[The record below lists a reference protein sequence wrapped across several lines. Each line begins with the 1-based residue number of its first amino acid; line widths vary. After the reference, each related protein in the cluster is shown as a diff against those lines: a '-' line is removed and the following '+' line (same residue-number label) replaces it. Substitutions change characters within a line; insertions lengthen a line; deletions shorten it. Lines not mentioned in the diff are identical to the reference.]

1 MGSYILLRDRE
12 VDFADS
18 TNCIVEQNRFEIE
31 SELAKRLSNSK
42 LDGAGN
48 GAKAADVKQR
58 LKSLDVFRGLTV
70 ALMILVD
77 DAGGVLPTIN
87 HSPWNG
93 VTIADF
99 VMPFFLFIVGV
110 ALALVYK
117 NVSDKVV
124 TTQKAILRTTKIFV
138 LGIILQ
144 GGYFHGLNNLSYG
157 VDLVHIRWFGVL
169 QRIAI
174 GYFLAAMCEI
184 WLTSNSL
191 VDSFPGFA
199 KKYCI
204 QWVVAVLLSTLY
216 VGCLYGLYV
225 PDWQFEVPAI
235 NFHATS
241 LNNGSAVQTV
251 KCGLRGSLGPACN
264 AVRMI
269 DYSVLGV
276 KHLYQHPVYKRTK
289 ECSVNS
295 PDYGPLPSNA
305 PVWCQAPFD
314 PEGLLSSVMASVTCF
329 IGLHFGHILVNFK
342 SSLYQTYTKQK
353 CTDCHIG
360 MKDHRERILNWII
373 SSLVLILFGIFL
385 DVLGMPLNKALYTFS
400 YMCITSGAA
409 GLLFSAIYSFVDM
422 FGYRRPTVLL
432 EWMGLN
438 ALLIYALA
446 ACDLFAAAI
455 QGFYWK
461 SPQNNVVT
469 AVEALFEAIV
479 HSKSWGKLAYVLFEI
494 FFWSLVAGLL
504 HMKRIYMKL

>member
-77 DAGGVLPTIN
+77 DAGGILPTIN

-204 QWVVAVLLSTLY
+204 QWVVAVVLSTLY

-225 PDWQFEVPAI
+225 PDWQFEVPTI
-235 NFHATS
+235 NFHGTS

-329 IGLHFGHILVNFK
+329 IGLHFGHILVNF
-342 SSLYQTYTKQK
+342 
-353 CTDCHIG
+353 
-360 MKDHRERILNWII
+360 KDHRERILNWII

-461 SPQNNVVT
+461 SPQNNVVVT
-469 AVEALFEAIV
+469 FM
-479 HSKSWGKLAYVLFEI
+479 
-494 FFWSLVAGLL
+494 GL
-504 HMKRIYMKL
+504 II

>member
-77 DAGGVLPTIN
+77 DAGGILPTIN

-204 QWVVAVLLSTLY
+204 QWVVAVLLSALY

-225 PDWQFEVPAI
+225 PDWQFEVPTI
-235 NFHATS
+235 NFHGTS

-329 IGLHFGHILVNFK
+329 IGLHFGHILVNF
-342 SSLYQTYTKQK
+342 
-353 CTDCHIG
+353 
-360 MKDHRERILNWII
+360 KDHRERILNWII

>member
-18 TNCIVEQNRFEIE
+18 TNCIVEQNQFEIE

-77 DAGGVLPTIN
+77 DAGGILPTIN

-225 PDWQFEVPAI
+225 PDWQFEVPTI
-235 NFHATS
+235 NFHGTS

-329 IGLHFGHILVNFK
+329 IGLHFGHILVNF
-342 SSLYQTYTKQK
+342 
-353 CTDCHIG
+353 
-360 MKDHRERILNWII
+360 KDHRERILNWII

>member
-1 MGSYILLRDRE
+1 MGSYILLRDPE

-225 PDWQFEVPAI
+225 PDWQFEVPTI
-235 NFHATS
+235 NFHGTS

-329 IGLHFGHILVNFK
+329 IGLHFGHILVNF
-342 SSLYQTYTKQK
+342 
-353 CTDCHIG
+353 
-360 MKDHRERILNWII
+360 KDHRERILNWII

>member
-12 VDFADS
+12 IDSADS
-18 TNCIVEQNRFEIE
+18 TNCVVEETHSEFE
-31 SELAKRLSNSK
+31 SELPKRLSNSRV
-42 LDGAGN
+42 DGAGN

-93 VTIADF
+93 VTLADF

-124 TTQKAILRTTKIFV
+124 TTQKAILRTIKIFI

-157 VDLVHIRWFGVL
+157 VDLVHIRWLGVL

-174 GYFLAAMCEI
+174 GYFMAAMSEI
-184 WLTSNSL
+184 WLTSNGR
-191 VDSFPGFA
+191 VDSFLGFA

-204 QWVVAVLLSTLY
+204 QWVVAVLLSAVY

-225 PDWQFEVPAI
+225 HDWQFEVPTI
-235 NFHATS
+235 NFHGTS
-241 LNNGSAVQTV
+241 LNNGSAVHTV

-276 KHLYQHPVYKRTK
+276 KHLYQNPVYKRIK

-314 PEGLLSSVMASVTCF
+314 PEGLLSSVMSSVTCF

-342 SSLYQTYTKQK
+342 
-353 CTDCHIG
+353 G
-360 MKDHRERILNWII
+360 HRERILNWII

-385 DVLGMPLNKALYTFS
+385 EVLGMPLNKALYTFS

-409 GLLFSAIYSFVDM
+409 GLLFSAIYLFVDM
-422 FGYRRPTVLL
+422 YGYRRPTVLL

-455 QGFYWK
+455 QGFYWR

-469 AVEALFEAIV
+469 AVEVLFETIV

-504 HMKRIYMKL
+504 HMKGIYMKL

>member
-124 TTQKAILRTTKIFV
+124 ATQKAILRTTKIFV

-204 QWVVAVLLSTLY
+204 QWVVAVLLSALY

-225 PDWQFEVPAI
+225 PDWQFEVPTI
-235 NFHATS
+235 NFHGTS

-329 IGLHFGHILVNFK
+329 IGLHFGHILVNF
-342 SSLYQTYTKQK
+342 
-353 CTDCHIG
+353 
-360 MKDHRERILNWII
+360 KDHRERILNWII

>member
-225 PDWQFEVPAI
+225 PDWQFEVPTI
-235 NFHATS
+235 NFHGTS

-329 IGLHFGHILVNFK
+329 IGLHFGHILVNF
-342 SSLYQTYTKQK
+342 
-353 CTDCHIG
+353 
-360 MKDHRERILNWII
+360 KDHRERILNWII

>member
-77 DAGGVLPTIN
+77 DAGGILPTIN

-204 QWVVAVLLSTLY
+204 QWVVAVLLSALY

-225 PDWQFEVPAI
+225 PDWQFEVPTI
-235 NFHATS
+235 NFHGTS

-342 SSLYQTYTKQK
+342 
-353 CTDCHIG
+353 
-360 MKDHRERILNWII
+360 DHRERILNWII

-409 GLLFSAIYSFVDM
+409 GLLFSTIYSFVDM

>member
-1 MGSYILLRDRE
+1 
-12 VDFADS
+12 
-18 TNCIVEQNRFEIE
+18 
-31 SELAKRLSNSK
+31 
-42 LDGAGN
+42 
-48 GAKAADVKQR
+48 
-58 LKSLDVFRGLTV
+58 
-70 ALMILVD
+70 
-77 DAGGVLPTIN
+77 
-87 HSPWNG
+87 
-93 VTIADF
+93 
-99 VMPFFLFIVGV
+99 
-110 ALALVYK
+110 
-117 NVSDKVV
+117 
-124 TTQKAILRTTKIFV
+124 
-138 LGIILQ
+138 
-144 GGYFHGLNNLSYG
+144 LSYG

-204 QWVVAVLLSTLY
+204 QWVVAVLLSALY

-225 PDWQFEVPAI
+225 PDWQFEVPTI
-235 NFHATS
+235 NFHGTS

-342 SSLYQTYTKQK
+342 E
-353 CTDCHIG
+353 
-360 MKDHRERILNWII
+360 HRERILNWII

>member
-225 PDWQFEVPAI
+225 PDWQFEVPTI
-235 NFHATS
+235 NFHGTS

-342 SSLYQTYTKQK
+342 E
-353 CTDCHIG
+353 
-360 MKDHRERILNWII
+360 HRERILNWII

>member
-1 MGSYILLRDRE
+1 MGSYILLRDQ
-12 VDFADS
+12 DINSADS
-18 TNCIVEQNRFEIE
+18 TCCMVEENRSDIE

-48 GAKAADVKQR
+48 GANAADAKQR
-58 LKSLDVFRGLTV
+58 LKSLDIFRGLTV
-70 ALMILVD
+70 ALMILFD
-77 DAGGVLPTIN
+77 DAGGVLPIIN

-99 VMPFFLFIVGV
+99 VMPFFLFIVGL

-117 NVSDKVV
+117 NVSDKVAA
-124 TTQKAILRTTKIFV
+124 TQKAILRTIKIFI

-144 GGYFHGLNNLSYG
+144 GGYFHGLDDLSYG
-157 VDLVHIRWFGVL
+157 VDLVHIRWLGIL

-191 VDSFPGFA
+191 VDSFLGFA

-204 QWVVAVLLSTLY
+204 QWVVAVLLSALY

-235 NFHATS
+235 NFHGTS
-241 LNNGSAVQTV
+241 LYNGSTVQTV
-251 KCGLRGSLGPACN
+251 KCGLRGSLGPPCN

-276 KHLYQHPVYKRTK
+276 NHLYQHPVYKRTK

-314 PEGLLSSVMASVTCF
+314 PEGLLSSIMASVTCF

-342 SSLYQTYTKQK
+342 E
-353 CTDCHIG
+353 
-360 MKDHRERILNWII
+360 HRERILNWII

-409 GLLFSAIYSFVDM
+409 GLLFSAIYFFVDM
-422 FGYRRPTVLL
+422 SGYRRPTVLL

-446 ACDLFAAAI
+446 ACDLFAAAM

-469 AVEALFEAIV
+469 VVEALFEAVV
-479 HSKSWGKLAYVLFEI
+479 HSKRWGKLAYVLFVI

-504 HMKRIYMKL
+504 HRKGIYMKL

>member
-204 QWVVAVLLSTLY
+204 QWVVAVLLSALY

-225 PDWQFEVPAI
+225 PDWQFEVPTI
-235 NFHATS
+235 NFHGTS

-329 IGLHFGHILVNFK
+329 IGLHFGHILVNF
-342 SSLYQTYTKQK
+342 
-353 CTDCHIG
+353 
-360 MKDHRERILNWII
+360 KDHRERILNWII

>member
-18 TNCIVEQNRFEIE
+18 TNCIVEQNQFEIE

-225 PDWQFEVPAI
+225 PDWQFEVPTI
-235 NFHATS
+235 NFHGTS

-329 IGLHFGHILVNFK
+329 IGLHFGHILVNF
-342 SSLYQTYTKQK
+342 
-353 CTDCHIG
+353 
-360 MKDHRERILNWII
+360 KDHRERILNWII

>member
-77 DAGGVLPTIN
+77 DAGGILPTIN

-225 PDWQFEVPAI
+225 PDWQFEVPTI
-235 NFHATS
+235 NFHGTS

-329 IGLHFGHILVNFK
+329 IGLHFGHILVNF
-342 SSLYQTYTKQK
+342 
-353 CTDCHIG
+353 
-360 MKDHRERILNWII
+360 KDHRERILNWII

>member
-1 MGSYILLRDRE
+1 MGSYILLRDQ
-12 VDFADS
+12 DINSADS
-18 TNCIVEQNRFEIE
+18 TCCMVEENRSDIE

-42 LDGAGN
+42 LDDAGN
-48 GAKAADVKQR
+48 GANAADAKQR
-58 LKSLDVFRGLTV
+58 LKSLDIFRGLTV
-70 ALMILVD
+70 ALMILFD
-77 DAGGVLPTIN
+77 DAGGVFPTIN

-99 VMPFFLFIVGV
+99 VMPFFLFIVGL

-117 NVSDKVV
+117 NVSDKVAA
-124 TTQKAILRTTKIFV
+124 TQKAILRTIKIFI

-144 GGYFHGLNNLSYG
+144 GGYFHGLDDLSYG
-157 VDLVHIRWFGVL
+157 VDLVHIRWLGIL

-191 VDSFPGFA
+191 VDSFLGFA

-204 QWVVAVLLSTLY
+204 QWVVAVLLSALY

-235 NFHATS
+235 NFHGTS
-241 LNNGSAVQTV
+241 LNNGSTVQTV
-251 KCGLRGSLGPACN
+251 KCGLRGSLGPPCN

-276 KHLYQHPVYKRTK
+276 NHLYQHPVYKRTK

-314 PEGLLSSVMASVTCF
+314 PEGLLSSIMASVTCF

-342 SSLYQTYTKQK
+342 
-353 CTDCHIG
+353 G
-360 MKDHRERILNWII
+360 HRERILNWII

-409 GLLFSAIYSFVDM
+409 GLLFSAIYFFVDM
-422 FGYRRPTVLL
+422 SGYRRPMVLL

-446 ACDLFAAAI
+446 ACDLFAAAM
-455 QGFYWK
+455 QGFDWK

-469 AVEALFEAIV
+469 VVEALFEAVV
-479 HSKSWGKLAYVLFEI
+479 HSKRWGKLAYVLFVI

-504 HMKRIYMKL
+504 HRKGIYMKL

>member
-12 VDFADS
+12 VDFVDS

-225 PDWQFEVPAI
+225 PDWQFEVPTI
-235 NFHATS
+235 NFHGTS

-329 IGLHFGHILVNFK
+329 IGLHFGHILVNF
-342 SSLYQTYTKQK
+342 
-353 CTDCHIG
+353 
-360 MKDHRERILNWII
+360 KDHRERILNWII

>member
-18 TNCIVEQNRFEIE
+18 TNCIVEQNLFEIE

-225 PDWQFEVPAI
+225 PDWQFEVPTI
-235 NFHATS
+235 NFHGTS

-329 IGLHFGHILVNFK
+329 IGLHFGHILVNF
-342 SSLYQTYTKQK
+342 
-353 CTDCHIG
+353 
-360 MKDHRERILNWII
+360 KDHRERILNWII

>member
-204 QWVVAVLLSTLY
+204 QWVVAVVLSTLY

-225 PDWQFEVPAI
+225 PDWQFEVPTI
-235 NFHATS
+235 NFHGTS

-329 IGLHFGHILVNFK
+329 IGLHFGHILVNF
-342 SSLYQTYTKQK
+342 
-353 CTDCHIG
+353 
-360 MKDHRERILNWII
+360 KDHRERILNWII